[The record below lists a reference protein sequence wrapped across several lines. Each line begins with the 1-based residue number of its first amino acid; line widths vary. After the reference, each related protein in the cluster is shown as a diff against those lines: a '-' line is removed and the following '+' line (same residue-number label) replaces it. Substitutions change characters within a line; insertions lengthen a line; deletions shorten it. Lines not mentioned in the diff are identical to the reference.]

1 MVSWL
6 GVLLGILAVVLAF
19 ALILAHSARQR
30 RRVPA

>member
-6 GVLLGILAVVLAF
+6 GITLGVLAVVLAL
-19 ALILAHSARQR
+19 ALILAHSARER